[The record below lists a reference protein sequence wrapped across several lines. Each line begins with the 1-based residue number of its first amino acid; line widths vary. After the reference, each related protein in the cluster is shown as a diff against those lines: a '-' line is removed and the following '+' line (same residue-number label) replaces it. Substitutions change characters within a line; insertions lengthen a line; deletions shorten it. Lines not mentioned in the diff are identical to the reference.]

1 MTEAGGAPA
10 APGPPARAS
19 SPAAGGSRNSLGELR
34 GWRGYRLDEMTGA
47 AAGSVRGVY
56 VDARSGEP
64 LWLLVRMGRFGHFCL
79 VPARH
84 AVAAAKR
91 VWVPYTRETM
101 RSAPRIEPGED
112 LPLERER
119 ELLRHYGA
127 AGGKR
132 DGELERRP
140 SGEVSCRPA

>member
-1 MTEAGGAPA
+1 MAEAGGAQA
-10 APGPPARAS
+10 AQGARRPDS
-19 SPAAGGSRNSLGELR
+19 SAESGRQRLLEEMR
-34 GWRGYRLDEMTGA
+34 GWRGYRLDEMTGSG
-47 AAGSVRGVY
+47 AGSVRGVY
-56 VDARSGEP
+56 VDARTGDP
-64 LWLLVRMGRFGHFCL
+64 IWLLARMGLFGHFCL

-112 LPLERER
+112 LPIERER

-132 DGELERRP
+132 DSELERRGA
-140 SGEVSCRPA
+140 GEISCYPV

>member
-1 MTEAGGAPA
+1 MAEAERASTVPGAGRGPA
-10 APGPPARAS
+10 ASEPRRS
-19 SPAAGGSRNSLGELR
+19 VEELR
-34 GWRGYRLDEMTGA
+34 SWRGLRLDEMTGSG
-47 AAGSVRGVY
+47 AGSVRGVY
-56 VDARSGEP
+56 VDARTGEP
-64 LWLLVRMGRFGHFCL
+64 IWLLARMGLFGHFCL

-112 LPLERER
+112 LLVERER

-132 DGELERRP
+132 DSELERRA
-140 SGEVSCRPA
+140 SDEISCYPV